1 MFPEPKQQSINL
13 LRLVTQGVGIHNTQ
27 IAPELCWCSGATW
40 IPKDRGAQWATVH
53 GIAKSQTQLSEWHF
67 HFRKQTKG
75 WHHPG
80 FNFLSNMA
88 ELIFR
93 ILINCSSWLGLL
105 LSLNCWLPPG
115 LWGCGHHLF
124 KPLNL
129 NSASGRF
136 NQSSWRVDDNKE
148 RKENMVPNAT
158 AEQKVLRGALINY
171 QKHWPDS
178 RAKFHLN
185 LPPGRTIPRSF

>member
-1 MFPEPKQQSINL
+1 MLEFTIRKYDQSFAAICGPLEFPWTEEPNGLQSMGSQ
-13 LRLVTQGVGIHNTQ
+13 RARHN
-27 IAPELCWCSGATW
+27 
-40 IPKDRGAQWATVH
+40 WATD
-53 GIAKSQTQLSEWHF
+53 F
-67 HFRKQTKG
+67 HFRKQPKG

-80 FNFLSNMA
+80 SNFLPKMA

-93 ILINCSSWLGLL
+93 ILINCSSCLGPL

-124 KPLNL
+124 KPLHL
-129 NSASGRF
+129 NSSSGRF

-148 RKENMVPNAT
+148 RKENMAPNAT

-171 QKHWPDS
+171 QKHRPDL
-178 RAKFHLN
+178 RTKFHLN